1 MKSLPMLMLTI
12 AHSFIT
18 KLVEFLSDSIS
29 MKHTNHHRWQNE
41 LKRQKVNLKIV
52 FHTTNSTRIPFR
64 NFNIHMRI
72 IIGLKHFFF
81 VFFLLLY
88 YLDFNAYGL
97 WLNFCGVFRSV
108 LFRVGILNKKMEIR
122 YCFRLRTLYVHTNLT
137 HIRIARYSL

>member
-41 LKRQKVNLKIV
+41 WKRQKVNLKIV
-52 FHTTNSTRIPFR
+52 FHTTNSNRIPFR

-97 WLNFCGVFRSV
+97 
-108 LFRVGILNKKMEIR
+108 
-122 YCFRLRTLYVHTNLT
+122 
-137 HIRIARYSL
+137 